1 MDILETQLTQ
11 RTVNPAIAIA
21 MAPSQRFVTA
31 ELDSVNADPMCR
43 GDAVMSVSLKPLAC
57 NWEGGVF
64 PATVILL
71 ARSHLTVKRVGSAGA
86 SLE

>member
-1 MDILETQLTQ
+1 MQ
-11 RTVNPAIAIA
+11 RTVNPAIVIA
-21 MAPSQRFVTA
+21 MAPSQKFVTP
-31 ELDSVNADPMCR
+31 ELDSVSADPMCR
-43 GDAVMSVSLKPLAC
+43 GGAVMSVSLKPLAC

-71 ARSHLTVKRVGSAGA
+71 AQSHLTVTKVGSAGA